1 MNTGND
7 MLDYPQLITRDL
19 ILQLPFV
26 QISEF
31 AKKRRAPNWKEIEKE
46 IKLIVERN
54 NVELI
59 DLLANSMLKAITEEV
74 TLGNVTEDTLEELKD
89 KMGYLNSKFRRLDAY
104 FDTLTTYEQRDLLL
118 PFIEKEINTL
128 VRNKD
133 SFKTILISKEQWKKL
148 NLNIY
153 FFKPAC
159 SGSLFTCCNK
169 LLRFGHSTTFT
180 SLIHVFFNI
189 FAFRKEQAPMPRP
202 ERAENGAGALLAYA
216 RLARSDLVYF
226 VCLFGSQACLVCR
239 LPAPLSLAQARRA

>member
-133 SFKTILISKEQWKKL
+133 SFKTILISKEQWNQNDASIYTYYLLYLDCINVWTNALKNASKYTITGR
-148 NLNIY
+148 LNIIKGLLFAY
-153 FFKPAC
+153 KPLLIAYM
-159 SGSLFTCCNK
+159 LNK
-169 LLRFGHSTTFT
+169 PIPNQVLLRK
-180 SLIHVFFNI
+180 L
-189 FAFRKEQAPMPRP
+189 AEL
-202 ERAENGAGALLAYA
+202 RASVNPLGIYTIEPK
-216 RLARSDLVYF
+216 VYNMF
-226 VCLFGSQACLVCR
+226 KTISEIS
-239 LPAPLSLAQARRA
+239 PI